1 MAELNVCSIEVKK
14 SGSGVGDE
22 VAEIELDRRARRR
35 LAMGRGANESADGLS
50 RREVTRVARMV
61 WCVQNDER
69 EGA

>member
-1 MAELNVCSIEVKK
+1 MSF
-14 SGSGVGDE
+14 
-22 VAEIELDRRARRR
+22 RRANERQTSEMNPADVEPTH